1 MTHPSVCALPST
13 WIQSPRCSNFGK
25 VLGSGTPRLLLVSHA
40 DNADEVVRA
49 LEEHGLPKPLV
60 GAGGDDT
67 LDVFEEAAPD
77 VVIMVAGLAEG
88 DVPSLAAAI
97 RSGHYGRPAPVV
109 LILGEAESIAATEA
123 AKNPHFERVL
133 RKPFLSSDLAAAVR
147 HCGAKATGARM
158 SAAMDQAIESFV
170 LDAMDSLGS
179 DEFATAPTSVASAA
193 DMARVTKPVEN
204 GTGETASEDARAGLD
219 GPQPQDASRVSSGET
234 QASGLRDEAQNA
246 HAADQTAIL
255 RPMREPTAVL
265 GEEHDG
271 PGPLSAASK
280 ALLDEVLPGET
291 LDVDL
296 DELDSVDK
304 TSSEDAG
311 EPEPP
316 GGGDFARQL
325 RMKMSAMAERLFP
338 GQGDEER
345 TASISP
351 VNAMHTEIDLGEIA
365 AAGTPEPIDD
375 GSHPGTGT
383 GTSDSDI
390 TMAREP
396 GSGSSYTKPHPGN
409 RAGGQALV
417 GNLGT
422 GADDIAALLARLWR
436 RGFSGALVLV
446 RDQEEKR
453 LQFDVGRIVFA
464 SSTEEA
470 DRMGELLLRQG
481 KINSQQLA
489 DCREHVK
496 ASGRRLGEVLVDQG
510 HLKPRELLPAVRQHL
525 EDIVYSV
532 FAWTDGNYDALPEHT
547 INERI
552 RLSSHPAALI
562 VEGIRRK
569 YDRQRLEACLG
580 GMGQVLINT
589 KVDEQLS
596 TIAAADLSG
605 PESEAQRLF
614 DGEHTLHDVRAES
627 ELQGLRVAQLAYA
640 WVCLGVAELVDRSSE
655 LRDERSSAA
664 GYLVG
669 ETDLAIDR
677 QRVRA
682 KHLLV
687 QDADYFQLLGVR
699 PDASGFEIRRAYES
713 ALRHFSFES
722 FPAALQDELRAQL
735 EEIGAVI
742 EEAYL
747 VLSDDQ
753 IRSKYRANLR

>member
-1 MTHPSVCALPST
+1 MIHPSACALPST
-13 WIQSPRCSNFGK
+13 WIQSPPCSNFGP
-25 VLGSGTPRLLLVSHA
+25 VLGSGSPKLLLVSHA
-40 DNADEVVRA
+40 DNADEVLRA
-49 LEEHGLPKPLV
+49 LEEHGVVAPLL

-67 LDVFEEAAPD
+67 LDVFEESAPD

-97 RSGHYGRPAPVV
+97 RSGHYGRPAPII
-109 LILGEAESIAATEA
+109 LILCESESIAASEA
-123 AKNPHFERVL
+123 AKNANFERIL
-133 RKPFLSSDLAAAVR
+133 RRPYLSSDLAKAVR
-147 HCGAKATGARM
+147 ECTTKATGARM
-158 SAAMDQAIESFV
+158 SAAMDLAIESFV

-179 DEFATAPTSVASAA
+179 AEFATAPTSLALASPREVG
-193 DMARVTKPVEN
+193 RVTTQPPSEETEPQTPLPESSDEPVPV
-204 GTGETASEDARAGLD
+204 GGRWSQETAL
-219 GPQPQDASRVSSGET
+219 
-234 QASGLRDEAQNA
+234 
-246 HAADQTAIL
+246 L
-255 RPMREPTAVL
+255 RPRREATAVL
-265 GEEHDG
+265 DEPGSLSPALPDESLPGE
-271 PGPLSAASK
+271 A
-280 ALLDEVLPGET
+280 LPGET
-291 LDVDL
+291 LDVDI
-296 DELDSVDK
+296 DELDAVSPSSSEVSSTSSSVDP
-304 TSSEDAG
+304 SYSDAD
-311 EPEPP
+311 EPSPP

-338 GQGDEER
+338 GQDEEER

-351 VNAMHTEIDLGEIA
+351 LNSTHTEIDLGEIT
-365 AAGTPEPIDD
+365 AAGTPETIDE
-375 GSHPGTGT
+375 GSHAGDGTGT
-383 GTSDSDI
+383 GDSGV
-390 TMAREP
+390 TMASEP
-396 GSGSSYTKPHPGN
+396 ASESTLTRP
-409 RAGGQALV
+409 RAGTSGGPALV
-417 GNLGT
+417 GTLDT
-422 GADDIAALLARLWR
+422 GKDDVAALLARLWQ
-436 RGFSGALVLV
+436 RGFSGCLVLV
-446 RDQEEKR
+446 REHEEKR
-453 LQFDVGRIVFA
+453 IQFEMGRIVFA
-464 SSTEEA
+464 SSTEEV

-481 KINSQQLA
+481 KINSAQLA
-489 DCREHVK
+489 ACREHVK

-532 FAWTDGNYDALPEHT
+532 FAWTNGSYDALPEHS
-547 INERI
+547 IDERI

-569 YDRQRLEACLG
+569 YDRQRLESCLG
-580 GMGQVLINT
+580 TMGQVLVGT
-589 KVDEQLS
+589 KGDEQR
-596 TIAAADLSG
+596 TVIAAADLSG

-614 DGEHTLHDVRAES
+614 DGEHTLDDVRAES

-640 WVCLGVAELVDRSSE
+640 WLCLGVAERVERTSE
-655 LRDERSSAA
+655 SAGERASAG

-699 PDASGFEIRRAYES
+699 PDASAFEIRRAYES
-713 ALRHFSFES
+713 ALRHFGFES
-722 FPAALQDELRAQL
+722 FPASLQDELKAQL